1 MPMVN
6 ASPNSAAKLIP
17 AVAAAL
23 SRISGDAQVA
33 DAGTTECKYTLPFL
47 VRSAGAKALFGMLLL
62 SESCPDCRSEPWRVS
77 R

>member
-1 MPMVN
+1 MAN

-17 AVAAAL
+17 VAAAL

-33 DAGTTECKYTLPFL
+33 DVGTTEGKYPLPFL
-47 VRSAGAKALFGMLLL
+47 VRSVGAKALFGMLLF
-62 SESCPDCRSEPWRVS
+62 SQSCPYCRSEPWRVS